1 VSAANVE
8 LTKRDDGIAILRL
21 NRPQRLNAINGPL
34 LEELDAAVR
43 EIEADPSIRVFLLGG
58 APRPDGRPCFCAGAD
73 LKAPAEGLMPAD
85 PWIGTRI
92 TDRIDASLT
101 PSIAV
106 VDGVCSTGGA
116 ELALACDFRVVGDA
130 LELSDW
136 HLKRLGTGLGGW
148 GAGARW
154 PRLVGVQ
161 NAKEIILTGR
171 VVDAETAVRIGFAT
185 ARHASAQLMDAA
197 LAMAAAI
204 AGMNRDGV
212 RMCLAHLDRCEDMS
226 FDESLKNTLALP
238 KLFGIELGLEGKAE
252 RALSKTDAART
263 DASPQTGGNK
273 HGHQ

>member
-1 VSAANVE
+1 MSSAPVE
-8 LTKRDDGIAILRL
+8 LTRRDDGIAILRL

-34 LEELDAAVR
+34 LEALDAGVR
-43 EIEADPSIRVFLLGG
+43 AIESDPEIRVFLLCG
-58 APRPDGRPCFCAGAD
+58 APRPDGRPCFSAGAD
-73 LKAPAEGLMPAD
+73 LKAIAEGLMPAD
-85 PWIGTRI
+85 PGIGARI
-92 TDRIDASLT
+92 TDRIDGLLT

-171 VVDAETAVRIGFAT
+171 VVSAEDAVRIGFAT
-185 ARHASAQLMDAA
+185 ARHPSAELMDRA
-197 LAMAAAI
+197 LELAGAI
-204 AGMNRDGV
+204 AAMNRDGV

-226 FDESLKNTLALP
+226 LDESLRNALALP

-252 RALSKTDAART
+252 GVLAKTGVKRREAG
-263 DASPQTGGNK
+263 AS
-273 HGHQ
+273 